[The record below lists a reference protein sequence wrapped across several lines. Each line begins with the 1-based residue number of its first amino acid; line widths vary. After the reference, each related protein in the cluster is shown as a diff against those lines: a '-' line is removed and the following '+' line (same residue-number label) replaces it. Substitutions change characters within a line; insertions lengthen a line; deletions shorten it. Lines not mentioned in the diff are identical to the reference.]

1 MEILSFVTWVIGW
14 PVFCTYDR
22 IGRLRAGIK
31 DTDRVLAVAGLAQVL
46 VLVHLI
52 VAYLLW
58 SKV

>member
-1 MEILSFVTWVIGW
+1 MEILSFVTWMIGW

-46 VLVHLI
+46 VHLA